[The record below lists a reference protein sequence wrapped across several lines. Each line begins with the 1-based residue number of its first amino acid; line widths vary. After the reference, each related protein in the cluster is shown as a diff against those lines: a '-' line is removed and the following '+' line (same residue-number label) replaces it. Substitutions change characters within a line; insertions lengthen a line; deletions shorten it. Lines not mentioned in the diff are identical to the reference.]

1 MHSNGHGVI
10 LVIRYV
16 GEDFNRGIFGRGRSF
31 THLQLVAE
39 LSTLGVLLSALS
51 ILFSIILSAL
61 RPVHHNNTFL

>member
-1 MHSNGHGVI
+1 MSVRI
-10 LVIRYV
+10 LTVV
-16 GEDFNRGIFGRGRSF
+16 SLAEED
-31 THLQLVAE
+31 HLRTYNELVAE